1 MLQFKVLACLSVC
14 AVLAT
19 GCTTTPTATQK
30 EQAGMVLGGVLGGA
44 LGSQVGGG
52 EGRTAAIILGTIAG
66 AAIGGSVGKSMAD
79 TDRLKTAEALESTK
93 TGTRAA
99 WKNPDSGNEYV
110 VTPQRTYTTASG
122 PCRDYTVSAVVSGKK
137 EKINGT
143 ACRQSDGGW
152 QTQNP

>member
-1 MLQFKVLACLSVC
+1 MFPYQVLTSFSVC
-14 AVLAT
+14 ALLAA

-79 TDRLKTAEALESTK
+79 TDRLKTAEALESTR
-93 TGTRAA
+93 TGNTAA
-99 WKNPDSGNEYV
+99 WKNPDSGNEYTV
-110 VTPQRTYTTASG
+110 VPSRTYKTASG
-122 PCRDYTVSAVVSGKK
+122 PCRDYTINAVVSGKK

-143 ACRQSDGGW
+143 ACRQSDGSW